1 MLFVVDRKDLDY
13 QTMKEYDRFQ
23 KGAAS
28 GSKNTKELKNRLIN
42 TSKEHKIIIT
52 TIQKISRFITKANKD
67 NEIFDNHIVM
77 IFDECHRSQFGA
89 MQKLIAKSFKK
100 LYLFGFSGTPIYA
113 ENAQGFE
120 TTESVFGE
128 CLHRYTIIHAIRDN
142 NVLPFRVSY
151 HSTIKQ
157 KQDFDTSKD
166 KQVKAIDYR

>member
-1 MLFVVDRKDLDY
+1 MLFVVNKKDLDY

-89 MQKLIAKSFKK
+89 MQKLIKKSLKNSIFLALAAHPFMQKTRK
-100 LYLFGFSGTPIYA
+100 ALRLLKVSL
-113 ENAQGFE
+113 
-120 TTESVFGE
+120 ESVCTAIPLSTLYGIIMS
-128 CLHRYTIIHAIRDN
+128 CLFAQAIT
-142 NVLPFRVSY
+142 P
-151 HSTIKQ
+151 Q
-157 KQDFDTSKD
+157 
-166 KQVKAIDYR
+166 